1 MQCFKILDIYFILSN
16 SEMVIISYVVILT
29 RIHIL
34 FDIDVEKIW
43 VPSNFHIEQVKYQR
57 KKNKT

>member
-1 MQCFKILDIYFILSN
+1 
-16 SEMVIISYVVILT
+16 MVIISYVVILT